1 MRKNNAIL
9 RSIRCASTLLI
20 CAALAAE
27 LGAAK
32 IKVKAEYDKAF
43 DFKSVRTYA
52 WHPSGAGKLKMLQA
66 SGDNA
71 EELHARLDPII
82 VNAVEQGLA
91 GRGVMKAAGAP
102 PDLNVSYY
110 VLVGPNINAQTVGQ
124 FVGSLPVWGL
134 APFAPSTQSLEIYE
148 QGTLILDVASA
159 KADSVIWR
167 GSANAEIDRQNSD
180 EVRDA
185 RIRDAVQDMLK
196 KLPTKR

>member
-1 MRKNNAIL
+1 MAKNNGIP
-9 RSIRCASTLLI
+9 RSIRCASTLLL
-20 CAALAAE
+20 CAALAAAVS
-27 LGAAK
+27 AAK
-32 IKVKAEYDKAF
+32 IKIKAEYDKQF
-43 DFKSVRTYA
+43 DFKGVRTYA
-52 WHPSGAGKLKMLQA
+52 WHPSGAGKLKLLQA
-66 SGDNA
+66 TDDNA
-71 EELHARLDPII
+71 EALHATLDPII
-82 VNAVEQGLA
+82 VGAVEQGLA
-91 GRGVMKAAGAP
+91 GRGLMKASGAP

-134 APFAPSTQSLEIYE
+134 PPFAPSTQSLEIYE
-148 QGTLILDVASA
+148 QGTLILDIASA

-180 EVRDA
+180 EVRNG